1 MSDAYPVPR
10 ISDILEK
17 VGNAKFLSHF
27 DLTKGYWQVPLS
39 EDSREK
45 SAFVTPYG
53 LYEFLVMPFGMKTSP
68 ATFIRLMDKVL
79 HDEKNVVTYFD
90 DIVIFSDSWESH
102 LEDIENVV
110 KKLQEA
116 NLTVRPSKCKI
127 GATQLKC
134 LGHIVGNGS
143 VTPDPSKVQAIQDFP
158 LPVTKKNLKSF
169 LGLTGYYRAYIAKY
183 AEISVL
189 LTNMLKKSEPTKL
202 KWNSEQVT
210 AFKLLKEALMT
221 APVLITPTFENPF
234 IVQTDVSQYAIG
246 AVLSQEMIDG
256 DHPVSYISRKL
267 LPREQNYSTIEK
279 ELLAIVWAIGSFS
292 YYLDDRKF
300 FVETDHNPLSWLH
313 RMKDRNQRLLRWAL
327 SLQPFDF
334 EVRYRR
340 GSKNQNADSLSRI

>member
-1 MSDAYPVPR
+1 
-10 ISDILEK
+10 
-17 VGNAKFLSHF
+17 
-27 DLTKGYWQVPLS
+27 
-39 EDSREK
+39 
-45 SAFVTPYG
+45 
-53 LYEFLVMPFGMKTSP
+53 
-68 ATFIRLMDKVL
+68 
-79 HDEKNVVTYFD
+79 
-90 DIVIFSDSWESH
+90 
-102 LEDIENVV
+102 
-110 KKLQEA
+110 
-116 NLTVRPSKCKI
+116 
-127 GATQLKC
+127 
-134 LGHIVGNGS
+134 
-143 VTPDPSKVQAIQDFP
+143 
-158 LPVTKKNLKSF
+158 
-169 LGLTGYYRAYIAKY
+169 
-183 AEISVL
+183 
-189 LTNMLKKSEPTKL
+189 MLKKSEPTKL

-221 APVLITPTFENPF
+221 APVLITPKFENPF
-234 IVQTDVSQYAIG
+234 IVQTDASQYAIG

-292 YYLDDRKF
+292 YYLDGRKF